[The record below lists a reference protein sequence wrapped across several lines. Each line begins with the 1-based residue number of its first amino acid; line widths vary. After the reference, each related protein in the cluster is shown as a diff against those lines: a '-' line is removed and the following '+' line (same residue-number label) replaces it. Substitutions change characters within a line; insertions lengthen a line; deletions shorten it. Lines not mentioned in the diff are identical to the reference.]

1 MRAALVLVA
10 LLMAV
15 PATAGYSATAQAD
28 FARGQAAMATRD
40 WETAMRHLAAAIQ
53 AEPGFWEAH
62 KALGECFLRLN
73 KPTEAR
79 KHLEEASRLSPAD
92 PGVKD
97 TLRQAIELE
106 KAHAA
111 DDELAER
118 LRQQLRSKSSAA
130 PGKGPTPLGEVAGM
144 RQRAV
149 SVFRPRMTAV
159 AAAAKAYRSAARRYQ
174 EASCRYR
181 PGAFEVGRYNSE
193 ADWTRRMKG
202 DAANAQDD
210 TPACRAIGGEMR
222 ALAPRLASGLQG
234 ADAELASPP
243 SVSRPIREEVF
254 ARLVQE
260 LW

>member
-1 MRAALVLVA
+1 VRATLVLVA
-10 LLMAV
+10 LLMARPV
-15 PATAGYSATAQAD
+15 AADYSAAAQSD

-40 WETAMRHLAAAIQ
+40 WETAMGHLTAAIE
-53 AEPGFWEAH
+53 AEPAFWEAH

-73 KPTEAR
+73 KPKEAR
-79 KHLEEASRLSPAD
+79 KHLEEASRLSPSD

-97 TLRQAIELE
+97 TLRRAIDLE

-118 LRQQLRSKSSAA
+118 IRQQIRSRSSPA
-130 PGKGPTPLGEVAGM
+130 PGKTGTQLGDVTVM
-144 RQRAV
+144 RQRAA
-149 SVFRPRMTAV
+149 SIFRPRMSAV
-159 AAAAKAYRSAARRYQ
+159 ATAAKAYRKAARRYQ

-193 ADWTRRMKG
+193 ADWTRRMRG
-202 DAANAQDD
+202 DSTTADD
-210 TPACRAIGGEMR
+210 EPACRAIAAEMKG
-222 ALAPRLASGLQG
+222 LAPRLASAIDG

-243 SVSRPIREEVF
+243 PVSRPVREEVF
-254 ARLVQE
+254 ASLVQE